1 MISPWMMVP
10 EKQPESNLG
19 KISKNLD
26 PAVNPLSKDKR
37 RSEY

>member
-10 EKQPESNLG
+10 ERRPESNPE
-19 KISKNLD
+19 KISKNLA